1 MNSRFDSEAFGSQ
14 PLFYETEEEAKRS
27 RLKLSRPSKPP
38 AGRKSPVKGRPRP
51 GVKFPV
57 RPLAFAVWPGL
68 APLGL
73 IPAPAQEPRGQEPR
87 KDAGPS
93 GTPPPPPDSDQVREG
108 SEYVRWV
115 QNTLNQVMSLR
126 LPVNGIMGP
135 ETRSAIRN
143 FQTRQ
148 GLPVDGIVGPQI
160 EAALIAISGNRL
172 PQAPD
177 AASEFEFEW
186 ETMEDMELWEQIAQ
200 EAARK
205 ARSRCSDSP
214 VQWAREKLKKMSGW
228 WVDQNVDPQ
237 VGKLY
242 VGKTIREMTPKVFPG
257 VPAEAIIGF
266 CANANIKENTTEGV
280 PSQKFHEIGLFG
292 TEAGPRNGPAPS
304 PDPKAEDNSWG
315 RLAHHPTVK
324 KLLGGR
330 PATMKHNQWKVAIPD
345 QAAVG
350 LVNVRLHGHTVAAKL
365 DSSIR
370 PDVTKSSSPFFI
382 ACCFMGWSAGDGR
395 AVRHLNRFKDVL
407 ARVPEEQRWGTFLR
421 AVADGIRS
429 GRLNLR
435 GIRKH
440 NNVAYSALRTWQ
452 KLAAGQLLADKTGG
466 QVQWFNTG
474 LGNSEAE
481 VMETITCA
489 GEAARR

>member
-1 MNSRFDSEAFGSQ
+1 
-14 PLFYETEEEAKRS
+14 
-27 RLKLSRPSKPP
+27 
-38 AGRKSPVKGRPRP
+38 
-51 GVKFPV
+51 
-57 RPLAFAVWPGL
+57 
-68 APLGL
+68 
-73 IPAPAQEPRGQEPR
+73 
-87 KDAGPS
+87 
-93 GTPPPPPDSDQVREG
+93 
-108 SEYVRWV
+108 
-115 QNTLNQVMSLR
+115 LNQVMSLR
-126 LPVNGIMGP
+126 LPVDGVMGV
-135 ETRSAIRN
+135 ETRSAIRS

-148 GLPVDGIVGPQI
+148 GLPADGIVSPQT
-160 EAALIAISGNRL
+160 EAALIAVSGARR

-186 ETMEDMELWEQIAQ
+186 ETMEDMELWEQVAQ
-200 EAARK
+200 ETGGSAAGQ
-205 ARSRCSDSP
+205 ARSRCNHSP

-228 WVDQNVDPQ
+228 WADQNVDPQ

-280 PSQKFHEIGLFG
+280 ASQKFHEIGLFG
-292 TEAGPRNGPAPS
+292 TEAGPRNGPAPN
-304 PDPKAEDNSWG
+304 PDPKAEYNSWG
-315 RLAHHPTVK
+315 KLAHQPTVK

-345 QAAVG
+345 QVAVG
-350 LVNVRLHGHTVAAKL
+350 LVNVRQHGHKVAAML
-365 DSSIR
+365 DPSIR
-370 PDVTKSSSPFFI
+370 PDITKSSAPFFV

-395 AVRHLNRFKDVL
+395 AARHLNRFKDVL
-407 ARVPEEQRWGTFLR
+407 ARVPEGQRWGTFLR
-421 AVADGIRS
+421 AVADGIKS

-452 KLAAGQLLADKTGG
+452 KLAAGQLLARQTGG
-466 QVQWFNTG
+466 QAQWFNTG
-474 LGNSEAE
+474 LGANEVE